1 MEITKLMN
9 KHKSSDIARIAI
21 FFAIMLLIHFISS
34 LVFKLWPVPIKPT
47 LVHIPVIVASIIYG
61 PRVGTFLGGLMGL
74 MSLITNSIVLLPTSY
89 LFSPFVTNGN
99 LYSLIIAIIPRM
111 LIGILPYYTYK
122 LLHHKVGL
130 LLSGIVGSL
139 TNTFFVLSG
148 IFIFFAPVFGGNIKA
163 LLASIVSTNAI
174 AEMLISA
181 IVVTAIVPTLEKLK
195 K

>member
-1 MEITKLMN
+1 MN

-34 LVFKLWPVPIKPT
+34 LVFNLWPVPIKPT

-122 LLHHKVGL
+122 LLHHTVGL